1 MTIASVK
8 RKNWYVVYTRSRWE
22 KKTDLLLKEKS
33 IQSFCPIV
41 KTRRKWADRNKVVEF
56 PLFSSYLFVYADPR
70 EQVQVRQT
78 AGVVN
83 FVYHEGKPAIIS
95 EQEIER
101 IQDIVQRYPDVEAVS
116 LHPFHIGDRVRI
128 NDPLL
133 DLQGEIVEIQGKSVV
148 MVLEPLNCALVARVK
163 VSHKALAI
171 L

>member
-78 AGVVN
+78 AGVDRKSTRLNSSHV
-83 FVYHEGKPAIIS
+83 KIS
-95 EQEIER
+95 
-101 IQDIVQRYPDVEAVS
+101 YAV
-116 LHPFHIGDRVRI
+116 F
-128 NDPLL
+128 
-133 DLQGEIVEIQGKSVV
+133 
-148 MVLEPLNCALVARVK
+148 C
-163 VSHKALAI
+163 
-171 L
+171 